1 MTRQQPR
8 WIGRSENAHFLPF
21 VYFACSTGKCQ
32 RCVRNEEY
40 YFDFARSH
48 CRWDAF
54 KYQGRTVQKRN
65 YSIWLHSFRLSHLH
79 LLTLIS
85 DPWTF
90 CLIIVLI
97 SLSRIMRVSTF
108 SGDDMPASEWES
120 WPGCSDCTVKNTAA
134 LPIAS
139 VALCIFKRIQ
149 AIWSLF
155 IVLQMTH
162 NGNLACDERTWITDR
177 GHETGINLHLIS
189 FKEDL

>member
-1 MTRQQPR
+1 MNWEIRKHSFHAFCLLCLLHWEMSKMCEEQGILL
-8 WIGRSENAHFLPF
+8 WF
-21 VYFACSTGKCQ
+21 CSL
-32 RCVRNEEY
+32 
-40 YFDFARSH
+40 H

-65 YSIWLHSFRLSHLH
+65 YSIRLHSYRLNHLR

-85 DPWTF
+85 DLLNL

-97 SLSRIMRVSTF
+97 SLSHIMRVSTF
-108 SGDDMPASEWES
+108 SGDDMPASERELAWLFWLHSE
-120 WPGCSDCTVKNTAA
+120 NTAA

-189 FKEDL
+189 FKEDF

>member
-108 SGDDMPASEWES
+108 SGDDMPASERELAWLFWLHSEKYSSSPHSFCCSVYIQENPSHLES
-120 WPGCSDCTVKNTAA
+120 VY
-134 LPIAS
+134 
-139 VALCIFKRIQ
+139 CI
-149 AIWSLF
+149 
-155 IVLQMTH
+155 T
-162 NGNLACDERTWITDR
+162 NDT
-177 GHETGINLHLIS
+177 
-189 FKEDL
+189 